1 MARIVNQYKKW
12 KYDVN
17 ISNDMF
23 YDVVLSNDVI
33 NYDDYI
39 VNDNC
44 LIHFDKKNENE
55 HNIAKLNNFAFNGID
70 NGSVWCDYEH
80 IDNDKLIAL
89 LSQPYFFNDTKIPF
103 SFVSAN
109 TQGLSYEYEVNEDYT
124 SFKGGFMQGFFKE
137 KNSDFELFK
146 PFIEDEWNLH
156 FELRPID
163 YVTNFSVNNI
173 HPENAGIFF
182 YIGLRNENKF
192 AENFTKFPIRRV
204 YNTSLVESP
213 FEQDYLKT
221 QQNDVIPQD
230 VDIKTNDGYPV
241 NNNLIVIQTDNK
253 YIFFNNT
260 KEGFKVN
267 TWDEN
272 TIIELTGETHD
283 NLNLY
288 LYADRT
294 KSGYTVNTID
304 ALYSGKT
311 YNVIQDIT
319 NNSFGLK
326 YNEDGSIEYRYIVKS
341 DNCFDLLSE
350 KTLPIIKKG
359 EWNNIDVKI
368 KIINGNIPECQNDG
382 RRLMKIF
389 IYKDNKLKF
398 ISKPLPEFDFRMM
411 NIHPSLQEGVPYSIS
426 IGGGSLGL
434 MESIWFNQTIPFN
447 YILPI
452 EQYFAGTFIGDIK
465 ACSLSTCP
473 QLYSN
478 LL

>member
-44 LIHFDKKNENE
+44 LIHFDKKNDNE

-89 LSQPYFFNDTKIPF
+89 LSQPYFFNNTKIPF

-221 QQNDVIPQD
+221 QQNDIIPQD

-241 NNNLIVIQTDNK
+241 NNNLIVILLGL
-253 YIFFNNT
+253 IFF
-260 KEGFKVN
+260 
-267 TWDEN
+267 
-272 TIIELTGETHD
+272 L
-283 NLNLY
+283 
-288 LYADRT
+288 
-294 KSGYTVNTID
+294 
-304 ALYSGKT
+304 
-311 YNVIQDIT
+311 
-319 NNSFGLK
+319 
-326 YNEDGSIEYRYIVKS
+326 
-341 DNCFDLLSE
+341 
-350 KTLPIIKKG
+350 
-359 EWNNIDVKI
+359 
-368 KIINGNIPECQNDG
+368 
-382 RRLMKIF
+382 
-389 IYKDNKLKF
+389 
-398 ISKPLPEFDFRMM
+398 
-411 NIHPSLQEGVPYSIS
+411 
-426 IGGGSLGL
+426 
-434 MESIWFNQTIPFN
+434 
-447 YILPI
+447 ILI
-452 EQYFAGTFIGDIK
+452 
-465 ACSLSTCP
+465 
-473 QLYSN
+473 
-478 LL
+478 